1 MRPRYGYPPESRGWL
16 DTAAA
21 TRFPAL
27 VARSN
32 RPVARVLALG
42 ALALVA
48 AAAAVIL
55 FVRGAEPPG
64 PSEALDPFVA
74 AWSRGDDRGAAALT
88 SDPAAAAAAL
98 TANRRGLDG
107 ARVRASTQDVAQNA
121 DSARATLRL
130 SWNVPGIGAWSY
142 RTRVALERHGE
153 HWKVV
158 WAPTVVHPRL
168 SAGRRLGTIRDPDAR
183 APILDRQGRP
193 LVTDRQVVRIGLD
206 RATVKDVDASAA
218 ALAAV
223 LHVDA
228 DALASAAKR
237 AGPKQFVEAVT
248 LRASDYPSALAQQVE
263 AIQGAQAV
271 PSTQQLAPSKSF
283 ARALL
288 GTIGPATAE
297 QIQRAKGKLGVGDDV
312 GQFGLEAR
320 YQDQLGGTPT
330 RRVVIRSR
338 SGAPVAT
345 LLRRPG
351 RKGRELRTTLD
362 RAVQAAAESAL
373 GASAQKSALVAV
385 QPSTGDVLAVANRP
399 TDAAYDRAID
409 GRYAPGSTF
418 KVVTTAALLR
428 AGLKTTDTVDC
439 PKTITVSGKAFKNFE
454 GEAAGAVPFA
464 RDFAQSCNTAFVS
477 LAKRLA
483 PDALTRTARDFGLG
497 RTGASQVPAGRDAVE
512 RAATM
517 IGQDRIVASPL
528 AMAGVAAT
536 VADGRWRA
544 PRLVATDK
552 HQTGPALDQG
562 ELSTLRTLMRSVVTS
577 GTGTALAAVPG
588 EVAGKS
594 GTAEYGR
601 GNPPPTHAWFI
612 AFRGDLAVAVLV
624 ENGRSGGSVAAPI
637 AARFFQALGTAQTT
651 ATTPPP

>member
-1 MRPRYGYPPESRGWL
+1 ML

-21 TRFPAL
+21 TRFSAL

-32 RPVARVLALG
+32 PAVARVIALG

-48 AAAAVIL
+48 VAAVVIL
-55 FVRGAEPPG
+55 FVRGAAPPE

-88 SDPAAAAAAL
+88 SDPAAAGAAL
-98 TANRRGLDG
+98 AANRRGLDG
-107 ARVRASTQDVAQNA
+107 ARVRASTQDVAKSG
-121 DSARATLRL
+121 DTARATVRL
-130 SWNVPGIGAWSY
+130 SWNVPGIGTWSY
-142 RTRVALERHGE
+142 RTRIALERHGG

-168 SAGRRLGTIRDPDAR
+168 TAGRRLGTVRDPDAR
-183 APILDRQGRP
+183 APILDRQGQP
-193 LVTDRQVVRIGLD
+193 LVTARQVVRIGID

-218 ALAAV
+218 ALAGV
-223 LHVDA
+223 LHVDG

-237 AGPKQFVEAVT
+237 AGPQQFVEAVT
-248 LRASDYPSALAQQVE
+248 LRASDYPSTLAQQVE

-271 PSTQQLAPSKSF
+271 PSTQQLAPSKAF

-288 GTIGPATAE
+288 GTVGPATAE
-297 QIQRAKGKLGVGDDV
+297 QIQRSKGKVGVGDDV

-320 YQDQLGGTPT
+320 YQDQLAGTPT
-330 RRVVIRSR
+330 RRIVIRSR
-338 SGAPVAT
+338 TGAPVAT
-345 LLRRPG
+345 LLSRPG

-362 RAVQAAAESAL
+362 RPVQAAAEAAL
-373 GASAQKSALVAV
+373 GPTKQKAALVAV

-428 AGLKTTDTVDC
+428 AGVKTTDTVDC
-439 PKTITVSGKAFKNFE
+439 PKTITVEGKVFKNFE
-454 GEAAGAVPFA
+454 GAAAGAVPFA

-477 LAKRLA
+477 LAKRLE

-497 RTGASQVPAGRDAVE
+497 RTSASQVPAGRDAVE

-552 HQTGPALDQG
+552 HETGPALDQG

-577 GTGTALAAVPG
+577 GTGTALASVPG

-594 GTAEYGR
+594 GTAEYG
-601 GNPPPTHAWFI
+601 GGDPPPTHAWFI
-612 AFRGDLAVAVLV
+612 AFRGDLAIAVLV

-637 AARFFQALGTAQTT
+637 AARFFQALTAVQ
-651 ATTPPP
+651 ANATPPPP